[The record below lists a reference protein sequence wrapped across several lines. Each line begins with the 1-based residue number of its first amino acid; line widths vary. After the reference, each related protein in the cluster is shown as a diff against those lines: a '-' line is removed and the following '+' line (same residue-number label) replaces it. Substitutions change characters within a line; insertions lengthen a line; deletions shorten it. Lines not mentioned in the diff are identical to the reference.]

1 MRIINGEEFLS
12 PQEAAQKLAISYKT
26 LQRWSDAGGRWTWIR
41 AASNGSA
48 NGAANGNGNGNGHGS
63 RTKEWREVKLDVKF
77 TRAGHRLYRR
87 ESIELL
93 LDALLQEEKVQQQP
107 VAA

>member
-1 MRIINGEEFLS
+1 MRTINGEEFLS

-26 LQRWSDAGGRWTWIR
+26 LQRWSDNGGRWIWVR
-41 AASNGSA
+41 ATT
-48 NGAANGNGNGNGHGS
+48 NGNGNSGSNGNGSGPAHG
-63 RTKEWREVKLDVKF
+63 RTKEWRTVNLDVIV

-87 ESIELL
+87 DTIEQLL
-93 LDALLQEEKVQQQP
+93 SELVEEEKDQRHP